1 LTATPGARRDPE
13 ERHGSAGALPS
24 AGGLGGPVEAPH
36 LITDAQIH
44 LWAADTPARP
54 WPPAGAQRAH
64 QPHPVGKDQ
73 ALAAMKDAGVDRAV
87 IVPPSWEGERN
98 DLALE
103 AARLHPDRFAVM
115 GRFPLEKPESRALV
129 DTWTRQPGMLGMRF
143 TFNTAEQRPWLTD
156 GTADWLWPA
165 VERAGI
171 PLMMSVSGQ
180 LPAVD
185 RIAERHPGLKLV
197 IDHLGI
203 RSGAKGEEAFAS
215 LPQLCTLARR
225 PNVAVKASALPCYS
239 IEPYPF
245 RDVHAHIRRVYD
257 AFGPRRTFW
266 GTDWTRLPCPWRQ
279 AVTLF
284 TEELPWLS
292 TPDNEWIMGRA
303 LCEWLGWAL
312 PRGA

>member
-1 LTATPGARRDPE
+1 LVA
-13 ERHGSAGALPS
+13 
-24 AGGLGGPVEAPH
+24 
-36 LITDAQIH
+36 DAQIH
-44 LWAADTPARP
+44 LWGAETAARP
-54 WPPAGAQRAH
+54 WPPGGAQRAH
-64 QPHPVGKDQ
+64 QPDAIGKDQ

-115 GRFPLEKPESRALV
+115 GRFPLEKPESHALV
-129 DTWTRQPGMLGMRF
+129 DTWKRQPGMLGMRF
-143 TFNTAEQRPWLTD
+143 TFTTAEQRPWLTD
-156 GTADWLWPA
+156 GTADRLWPA

-203 RSGAKGEEAFAS
+203 RSGMKGDAAFAG
-215 LPQLCTLARR
+215 LPQLCALARR

-292 TPDNEWIMGRA
+292 ASDKEWIMGRA
-303 LCEWLGWAL
+303 ICEWLGWAL
-312 PRGA
+312 PRGV

>member
-1 LTATPGARRDPE
+1 MSGTDVLVA
-13 ERHGSAGALPS
+13 
-24 AGGLGGPVEAPH
+24 
-36 LITDAQIH
+36 DAQIH
-44 LWAADTPARP
+44 LWGADTPARP
-54 WPPAGAQRAH
+54 WPPGGAQRAH
-64 QPHPVGKDQ
+64 QPHAVGKDQ

-103 AARLHPDRFAVM
+103 AARLHLDRFAVM
-115 GRFPLEKPESRALV
+115 GRLALEKSESRALV
-129 DTWTRQPGMLGMRF
+129 DSWKRQPGMLGMRF
-143 TFNTAEQRPWLTD
+143 TFTTAEQWPWLTD

-171 PLMMSVSGQ
+171 PLMMSVSGR

-185 RIAERHPGLKLV
+185 SIAELHPGLKLV

-203 RSGAKGEEAFAS
+203 RSGAKGEEAFAG

-225 PNVAVKASALPCYS
+225 PNVAVKASALPCHS

-292 TPDNEWIMGRA
+292 TSDKEWIMGRA

-312 PRGA
+312 PRPA

>member
-1 LTATPGARRDPE
+1 MLVA
-13 ERHGSAGALPS
+13 
-24 AGGLGGPVEAPH
+24 
-36 LITDAQIH
+36 DAQIH
-44 LWAADTPARP
+44 LWGADTPARP
-54 WPPAGAQRAH
+54 WPPGGAQRAH
-64 QPHPVGKDQ
+64 QPHAVGKDQ

-103 AARLHPDRFAVM
+103 AARLHLDRFAVM
-115 GRFPLEKPESRALV
+115 GRLALEKSESRALV
-129 DTWTRQPGMLGMRF
+129 DSWKRQPGMLGMRF
-143 TFNTAEQRPWLTD
+143 TFNTAEQWPWLTD

-171 PLMMSVSGQ
+171 PLMMSVSGR

-185 RIAERHPGLKLV
+185 SIAELHPGLKLV

-203 RSGAKGEEAFAS
+203 RSGAKGEEAFAG

-225 PNVAVKASALPCYS
+225 PNVAVKASALPCHS

-292 TPDNEWIMGRA
+292 TSDKEWIMGRA

-312 PRGA
+312 PRPA